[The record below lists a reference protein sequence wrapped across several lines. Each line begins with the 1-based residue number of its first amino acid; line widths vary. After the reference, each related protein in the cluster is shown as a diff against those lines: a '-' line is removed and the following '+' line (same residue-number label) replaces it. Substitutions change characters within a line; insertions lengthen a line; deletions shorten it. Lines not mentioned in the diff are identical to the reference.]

1 VAERNAGVGMAPWLE
16 MELARQLSPV
26 AAPESLWDRIHVEH
40 VQPVP
45 RRAGGFR
52 WELWPAAA
60 ALLLLASGGVIW
72 QAGAR
77 DPVADMEKLATQE
90 LHQFHGLDIRSE
102 DPAEIQTWLKA
113 NANIDIALPG
123 SGAVRLLG
131 ARLIPRRGA
140 PVAAVAYRVGDND
153 ATLLVSKKH
162 WVFSGKA
169 ASKHV
174 FSRIESAGGAR
185 FFSWRTREHV
195 YTIASSMTKDPQ
207 APCLLCHAN
216 EPPPTTL
223 N

>member
-1 VAERNAGVGMAPWLE
+1 LAELRASDRIAPWLE

-26 AAPESLWDRIHVEH
+26 AAPESLWDRIQERP
-40 VQPVP
+40 VQ
-45 RRAGGFR
+45 RRADGFR
-52 WELWPAAA
+52 WELWPVAA
-60 ALLLLASGGVIW
+60 ALLLMASGGVIW

-77 DPVADMEKLATQE
+77 DPLADMEKLAAQE
-90 LHQFHGLDIRSE
+90 TRQFHGLDIRSE
-102 DPAEIQTWLKA
+102 DPAEIRTWLKA

-140 PVAAVAYRVGDND
+140 PVAVVAYRVGDND
-153 ATLLVSKKH
+153 ATLLVSRKH
-162 WVFSGKA
+162 SVFSGKA

-174 FSRIESAGGAR
+174 FSRIESAEGAR
-185 FFSWRTREHV
+185 FFSWRTREQI

-207 APCLLCHAN
+207 GACLLCHAN
-216 EPPPTTL
+216 EPSPATF

>member
-1 VAERNAGVGMAPWLE
+1 M
-16 MELARQLSPV
+16 
-26 AAPESLWDRIHVEH
+26 
-40 VQPVP
+40 
-45 RRAGGFR
+45 
-52 WELWPAAA
+52 AA

-77 DPVADMEKLATQE
+77 DPLADMEKLAAQE
-90 LHQFHGLDIRSE
+90 LHEFHGLDIRSE
-102 DPAEIQTWLKA
+102 DPAEIRTWLKA
-113 NANIDIALPG
+113 KANIDIALPG
-123 SGAVRLLG
+123 SGGVRLLG

-140 PVAAVAYRVGDND
+140 PVAAVAYRVGEDE
-153 ATLLVSKKH
+153 ATLLVSRKRS
-162 WVFSGKA
+162 VFSGKA
-169 ASKHV
+169 ASKRV